1 MKTKIRDMQSQIAA
15 SIALKRRLLAQPR
28 ILNQLAELA
37 AAAAAVFR
45 NGGRLLLAGNGG
57 SAADA
62 QHIAGELVGRFMRER
77 GALPALAL
85 STDSSILTA
94 LGNDYAFDIV
104 FARQVEAQGRRG
116 DMLLGISTS
125 GNSANVVRALQTAR
139 AMGLITAGLTG
150 QGGGKMAPLCDY
162 CIRIPSRETPRV
174 QESMLLLEHIFCGMI
189 EDALFPA
196 AAPNPRG
203 RGPARRPAAARR
215 SGSR

>member
-85 STDSSILTA
+85 STDSLPFSPRWATIMHLTSSLPGRWRPKA
-94 LGNDYAFDIV
+94 
-104 FARQVEAQGRRG
+104 RRG
-116 DMLLGISTS
+116 DMLPRIS
-125 GNSANVVRALQTAR
+125 L
-139 AMGLITAGLTG
+139 
-150 QGGGKMAPLCDY
+150 
-162 CIRIPSRETPRV
+162 
-174 QESMLLLEHIFCGMI
+174 
-189 EDALFPA
+189 PA
-196 AAPNPRG
+196 IQPTWW
-203 RGPARRPAAARR
+203 RR
-215 SGSR
+215 

>member
-1 MKTKIRDMQSQIAA
+1 MKTKIQTIRKQINA
-15 SIALKRRLLAQPR
+15 SIALKRQLLANPAV
-28 ILNQLAELA
+28 LNQLAELA
-37 AAAAAVFR
+37 TAAADVLG

-85 STDSSILTA
+85 TTDSSILTA
-94 LGNDYAFDIV
+94 LGNDYDFDYI

-139 AMGLITAGLTG
+139 AMGLFTAGLTG

-162 CIRIPSRETPRV
+162 CICIPSRDTPRI
-174 QESMLLLEHIFCGMI
+174 QESMLLVEHILCGMI
-189 EDALFPA
+189 EDAIFPVTEKKPGNA
-196 AAPNPRG
+196 GKQRQARAG
-203 RGPARRPAAARR
+203 RRTRNH
-215 SGSR
+215 